1 MKKKTWFEAGSYF
14 LVSFGQTFVEF
25 GTFAL
30 LQWLALAPPIPSAV
44 SIAVS
49 ATWNYVLNRNITFR
63 SSANYLASILKFI
76 LLYLWNFI
84 FLTLMLQILP
94 NTFGIDPLL
103 VKGFTMVCQGIWGF
117 LLCKYVIFK

>member
-25 GTFAL
+25 GTFAF
-30 LQWLALAPPIPSAV
+30 LQWLKLAAPIPSAV
-44 SIAVS
+44 SIMVS

-63 SSANYLASILKFI
+63 SSANYFASIIKFI

-84 FLTLMLQILP
+84 FLTMMLQILP